1 MNIAE
6 IFRQGGPAMWPLL
19 ALSILSLGTI
29 IERLWFWF
37 TVLSQEKALVDEV
50 LDTAYR
56 DLPTASEIAR
66 GAVKQPIGR
75 FLAAPLRLK
84 DPDPESFRL
93 ALEAS
98 ADEELSSMRRG
109 DKILEAV
116 ISISPLLGLLGT
128 VLGLIRSLISIRI
141 GDLASGSAAGVT
153 LGIGQALITTATGL
167 IVAIFS
173 LAFYRIFQGLLF
185 NQAQIFRRSGNELEL
200 LYRQLWSKRTQGHR
214 ASSSLQTHRPS
225 EEIEASWPS
234 GSNQDVKP
242 EL

>member
-1 MNIAE
+1 VNVAE

-50 LDTAYR
+50 LDVAYR
-56 DLPTASEIAR
+56 DLPTAADIAR
-66 GAVKQPIGR
+66 GANKQPIGR

-98 ADEELSSMRRG
+98 ADEELTAMRRG

-185 NQAQIFRRSGNELEL
+185 NQAQVFRRAGNELEL
-200 LYRQLWSKRTQGHR
+200 LYRQIWARRNSGGRSPLPTRR
-214 ASSSLQTHRPS
+214 SLDEEPS
-225 EEIEASWPS
+225 ARFSPAEEA
-234 GSNQDVKP
+234 KP
-242 EL
+242 ES